1 MRLILPLDAAYTIF
15 NGIYM
20 TGAAILRIHR
30 NEMYVEQYT
39 SIYYVFMTFP
49 LLHSAITLL
58 IYICFVRRIKEKRIL
73 KIQPLDRS
81 GQLYFNELR
90 KQWNTK

>member
-39 SIYYVFMTFP
+39 SIYYVFMTVNLKKF
-49 LLHSAITLL
+49 
-58 IYICFVRRIKEKRIL
+58 FVNFWIIDMNWIGIGKDSIFEKFYL
-73 KIQPLDRS
+73 PGSCYLVNS
-81 GQLYFNELR
+81 LFTPN
-90 KQWNTK
+90 